1 MSRLIVSLLLACC
14 AGAVRAHGGHHH
26 AQEALPWAWDPL
38 VLALLLLA
46 CAGYAAGIAR
56 LLREGRRQ
64 MISRPRVLS
73 FAAGIVSLIAAL
85 VSPLDA
91 LADALFC
98 AHMTQH
104 LLLMMVAP
112 PLLVFS
118 RPVLMWLWAFPLP
131 ARRRIGRWWNASRW
145 HGAYAFLMRPAVMWS
160 LATVALWAWHAPGA
174 YDLALENGFVHAL
187 EHACFFATSLGF
199 WTLVSEP
206 YGHRRGFG
214 VAVAM
219 VATFAIHNG
228 LLGALLTFANAPLYR
243 YHATGAFGLSPLE
256 DQQLAGL
263 IMWVPAGTIHL
274 AALAALFIGWMTRV
288 PAWRADAGGVPAAKQ
303 T

>member
-1 MSRLIVSLLLACC
+1 MISRARTLAF
-14 AGAVRAHGGHHH
+14 V
-26 AQEALPWAWDPL
+26 
-38 VLALLLLA
+38 
-46 CAGYAAGIAR
+46 AGIAT
-56 LLREGRRQ
+56 L
-64 MISRPRVLS
+64 V
-73 FAAGIVSLIAAL
+73 AAL
-85 VSPLDA
+85 LSPLDA
-91 LADALFC
+91 LADRLFC

-118 RPVLMWLWAFPLP
+118 RPVLIWLWAFPLP

-160 LATVALWAWHAPGA
+160 LATAALWIWHAPGA
-174 YDLALENGFVHAL
+174 YDLALENESVHAL

-206 YGHRRGFG
+206 RGFHHTSRGFG
-214 VAVAM
+214 VAIAM

-274 AALAALFIGWMTRV
+274 AALAALFIGWMSRV
-288 PAWRADAGGVPAAKQ
+288 QAWRGAPAARQ